1 MKLIQKTKQTYIIY
15 SIIIFIASSVIIF
28 FVLKNIITK
37 KQDENLLWDKEL
49 IAQKLKYEYPLPIFE
64 VDDFISKIPIKDTL
78 YFKDTLIYQVIDG
91 IEKRELYRQL
101 TSIETLH
108 GKTYIITTRSSLV
121 KNQDFILVITLS
133 VGVVILLLILTVFFV
148 NTLVLRN
155 AWQPFYE
162 NLEIL
167 KSFSVENNRSIHLQ
181 NSKVDEFQEL
191 NQSLIKLTNKI
202 NSDFNNL
209 KEFTDNASHEMQ
221 TPLAIMQLKSESLM
235 QSDNLKTDEKQQI
248 KAIYLAAQRL
258 SKLNKTLLLLSKI
271 ENQQFSEK
279 EGVLLNDVIN
289 KQLEIFEDFIKSK
302 KIIVIKKFTPNVKV
316 SANPLLFDIVISNLI
331 SNAIKHNSKSG
342 DLEIVTSDLFISFS
356 NSGEPLNI
364 SSASLFERFKKD
376 SKSSDSFGLGLAIV
390 KKICDTYSWKINH
403 SYIESQHN
411 ISIYF

>member
-15 SIIIFIASSVIIF
+15 SIIIFIASSIIIF

-64 VDDFISKIPIKDTL
+64 VDDFISKVPIKDTL
-78 YFKDTLIYQVIDG
+78 YFKDTLIYQLIDG

-101 TSIETLH
+101 TSVETLH

-121 KNQDFILVITLS
+121 KNQDFILAITLS
-133 VGVVILLLILTVFFV
+133 IGIVILLLILTVFFV
-148 NTLVLRN
+148 NTLILRK

-167 KSFSVENNRSIHLQ
+167 KSFSVESNQSIHLQ
-181 NSKVDEFQEL
+181 NSKIDEFQEL
-191 NQSLIKLTNKI
+191 NKSLIKLTNKI

-235 QSDNLKTDEKQQI
+235 QSENLKTDEKQQI
-248 KAIYLAAQRL
+248 QAIYLAAQRL

-279 EGVLLNDVIN
+279 EVILLNDVIN
-289 KQLEIFEDFIKSK
+289 KQLEIFEDFIESK
-302 KIIVIKKFTPNVKV
+302 KITVIKKFTPNVKV

-342 DLEIVTSDLFISFS
+342 NLEIVTSDLFISFS

-364 SSASLFERFKKD
+364 SSTSLFERFKKD

-403 SYIESQHN
+403 SYIENQHN